1 MVLVE
6 VTTLYRGASRQQTLG
21 FLGVFV
27 LKYLLGLKY
36 STRVSGPNLDVSP
49 PTTVTWTLDQDDRY
63 AVVTGGTGAKAE
75 VMGIY
80 KPAHDRP

>member
-6 VTTLYRGASRQQTLG
+6 VTTLYRSADRQELNSWISDWPG
-21 FLGVFV
+21 
-27 LKYLLGLKY
+27 
-36 STRVSGPNLDVSP
+36 NLDVNP
-49 PTTVTWTLDQDDRY
+49 LTTVTWTLEQDDRY

-80 KPAHDRP
+80 KPAHDCP